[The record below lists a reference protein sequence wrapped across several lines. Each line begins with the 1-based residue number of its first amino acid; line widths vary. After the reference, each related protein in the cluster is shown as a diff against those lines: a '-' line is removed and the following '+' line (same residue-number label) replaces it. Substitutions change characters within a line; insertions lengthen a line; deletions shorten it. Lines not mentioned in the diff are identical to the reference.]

1 MKKFGQLKSLFMRLG
16 VVGLAATFFLCL
28 NVVPVEAADEN
39 ATSEA
44 VVVSSRT
51 AKDAVYIYIK
61 GVEDIVSGTTVQ
73 VGNTLCENIQVA
85 KVDSMGMPVKTTI
98 LFDNSQSISK
108 RWGNQAKELLTS
120 LIDSHM
126 EGEEFRLATFA
137 DGLNVISDFSSD
149 YETLKS
155 QVDGIEFLNQD
166 SYLSDI
172 LYELL
177 AECDNN
183 NEANYTRFI
192 IVTDGA
198 DDNDIKYTQS
208 ELSEMMKD
216 SGVVIHTVGV
226 KTSNNNTLLE
236 TLFSYARFSGG
247 IYSTA
252 DSGTEV
258 ESLKNMITQDCSMF
272 CLRLAPDTSI
282 MDGSR
287 KEAKLTIQTPNGEKI
302 LTTSLK
308 MPFADINDTQSVA
321 TDEESIESNYTSE
334 SETPELPTIELEES
348 GEVAETK
355 GEVVGSITAIIIVV
369 VFVIGVVV
377 FAVAIVARG
386 KKKSKMNAVVIGTE
400 NNLGNSQ
407 MPSAE
412 QPHNSLEHPTQ
423 SAGHTV
429 RLGVGEEV
437 ATGGHTMRLQGELA
451 ARQTY
456 VGITDINNPQRN
468 YKVPIDS
475 NIIIG
480 REEGEIIL
488 GFDAT
493 VSYRHCQIIKKGNLF
508 YVRDLNSSNGTFYEN
523 ERVYNEMPIMSG
535 GILKLGSY
543 KYKITIEC

>member
-1 MKKFGQLKSLFMRLG
+1 MKRLGQLKSLFTTLG
-16 VVGLAATFFLCL
+16 VVGLATFFLCL
-28 NVVPVEAADEN
+28 NGISVEAAGEN

-44 VVVSSRT
+44 AVVSSRT
-51 AKDAVYIYIK
+51 AEDAVYIYIK
-61 GVEDIVSGTTVQ
+61 GVEDIASGTTVQ

-85 KVDSMGMPVKTTI
+85 RVDSMGMPVKTTI
-98 LFDNSQSISK
+98 LFDNSQSLSK

-137 DGLNVISDFSSD
+137 DGLNVISDFSTD
-149 YETLKS
+149 YETLKF

-177 AECDNN
+177 TECDNN
-183 NEANYTRFI
+183 EEANYTRFI

-198 DDNDIKYTQS
+198 DDNDIKYTQT
-208 ELSEMMKD
+208 ELSELMKA

-258 ESLKNMITQDCSMF
+258 ESLKNMMNQDCSML
-272 CLRLAPDTSI
+272 CLRLVPDTSI

-287 KEAKLTIQTPNGEKI
+287 KEAKLTIQTSNGEKI

-308 MPFADINDTQSVA
+308 MPFADVNSTQSSV
-321 TDEESIESNYTSE
+321 TDEESVETDQA
-334 SETPELPTIELEES
+334 SETETSKLPTIELETS
-348 GEVAETK
+348 GEAAETE
-355 GEVVGSITAIIIVV
+355 GETGVNIIAIIMVV
-369 VFVIGVVV
+369 VFVIGVAAFVV
-377 FAVAIVARG
+377 VIVARG
-386 KKKSKMNAVVIGTE
+386 KKKGKMNAVVMGPE
-400 NNLGNSQ
+400 NDLDNNSR
-407 MPSAE
+407 MSSAE
-412 QPHNSLEHPTQ
+412 QPQNTPVQ

-429 RLGVGEEV
+429 RLGAGEAL
-437 ATGGHTMRLQGELA
+437 ATGGHTMRLQGGPTV
-451 ARQTY
+451 RQTY

-468 YKVPIDS
+468 YKVPIES
-475 NIIIG
+475 SIIIG

-508 YVRDLNSSNGTFYEN
+508 YVKDLNSSNGTFYEN
-523 ERVYNEMPIMSG
+523 ERVYNETPIMSG